1 MNLFILSI
9 YQREIAEYMMDK
21 HISKIII
28 EAVQMLSTAKRI
40 LDPEDPIN
48 DELYKITHKNHPV
61 SVWVRTSLE
70 NYEWVLDLVDEMHT
84 EWKWRYSHP
93 ENKFHKSYLVA
104 IQLRKYKPS
113 ADKFETNGLTPFVLA
128 MPEQYKTDDAI
139 QSYRNYYLSA
149 EKRAIATWK
158 KRNVPEWYV

>member
-1 MNLFILSI
+1 
-9 YQREIAEYMMDK
+9 MDK

-70 NYEWVLDLVDEMHT
+70 NYEWVLDLVD
-84 EWKWRYSHP
+84 
-93 ENKFHKSYLVA
+93 
-104 IQLRKYKPS
+104 
-113 ADKFETNGLTPFVLA
+113 
-128 MPEQYKTDDAI
+128 
-139 QSYRNYYLSA
+139 
-149 EKRAIATWK
+149 
-158 KRNVPEWYV
+158 